1 MIQTRH
7 QQILEIL
14 SQQQTV
20 SVSELREQLAV
31 SAVTIRADLNQL
43 AENGQVVRTHG
54 GARLAKE
61 RKRQEQ
67 SFAMR
72 QQLNADA
79 KRCIG
84 RFAASLVTP
93 GESILLDA
101 STTAVAV
108 GQALKEMPQLDNI
121 TVVTTG
127 IWTALE
133 LLGAPHIN
141 VVLGGGQVRNT
152 SGSITGVITNEI
164 LERFNF
170 SKAFLGAWGID
181 IEEGL
186 TDSPLMEVEL
196 KRVIIKNS
204 REIIAVVDGGKFD
217 RLGLASYAAPQQIQR
232 IITDEMAPID
242 ILSAFEAKGIE
253 VCVAQVGA

>member
-14 SQQQTV
+14 SQQQTA
-20 SVSELREQLAV
+20 SVADLSEQLAV
-31 SAVTIRADLNQL
+31 STVTIRADLNQL
-43 AENGQVVRTHG
+43 AESGQVVRTHG
-54 GARLAKE
+54 GARLVKE

-79 KRCIG
+79 KRLIG
-84 RFAASLVTP
+84 RAAASLVEP

-133 LLGAPHIN
+133 LLGASHIN

-181 IEEGL
+181 IKEGL

-196 KRVIIKNS
+196 KRAIMRNS
-204 REIIAVVDGGKFD
+204 RDIIAVVDGGKFG
-217 RLGLASYAAPQQIQR
+217 RLGLASFAAPYEITH
-232 IITDEMAPID
+232 IVTDETAPTD
-242 ILSAFEAKGIE
+242 MLSAFQELGVI
-253 VCVAQVGA
+253 VCGQELVK

>member
-1 MIQTRH
+1 MIQMRH

-14 SQQQTV
+14 SQQQTATV
-20 SVSELREQLAV
+20 ADLSTQLAV

-43 AENGQVVRTHG
+43 AADGQVIRTHG

-67 SFAMR
+67 SFATR
-72 QQLNADA
+72 QQLNAEA
-79 KRCIG
+79 KRQIG
-84 RFAASLVTP
+84 RLAASLVVP
-93 GESILLDA
+93 NESILLDA

-127 IWTALE
+127 VWTSLE
-133 LLGAPHIN
+133 LLGVSHIN
-141 VVLGGGQVRNT
+141 VVLTGGQVRNT
-152 SGSITGVITNEI
+152 SGSITGVITHEI

-186 TDSPLMEVEL
+186 TESPLMEVEL
-196 KRVIIKNS
+196 KRVIIQNS
-204 REIIAVVDGGKFD
+204 REVIAVVDGTKFG
-217 RLGLASYAAPQQIQR
+217 RLGLAAYAAPQQINC
-232 IITDEMAPID
+232 IITDETAPAD
-242 ILSAFEAKGIE
+242 MLTAFQAKGIE
-253 VCVAQVGA
+253 VCVAQAGN